1 MTYLIRLGVCA
12 LALVCSLA
20 ILLMAATGAKSLE
33 SIQYDELTCAELLHS
48 YYFNSEVMQDM
59 MTYHDG
65 CLDYIDKKLDG
76 HDHGKLTCAFIK
88 EHALFVEGIVNDVAA
103 VYNIKCATE

>member
-1 MTYLIRLGVCA
+1 MSILIRLGVCA
-12 LALVCSLA
+12 LALACALA
-20 ILLMAATGAKSLE
+20 ILLIAATGAKSLE
-33 SIQYDELTCAELLHS
+33 NIMYDELTCEELLHS
-48 YYFNSEVMQDM
+48 YRFNITVMQDM

-65 CLDYIDKKLDG
+65 CLDYIDTELDG

-88 EHALFVEGIVNDVAA
+88 EHALFVQGIVNDVAA